1 MRKILNKEHIEGILF
16 QHDLEIKTV
25 QNETSANY
33 GKEFIAGNVE
43 VAVDEEG
50 LNVIPVHFT
59 YVTEVTNSGKKSPT
73 FSALKRIIDEDKS
86 IVSVG
91 KEDALKVRIDTA
103 LALNDFYTQD
113 DQLVSVKTN
122 EGGFISIVNSLC
134 DEKERNTW
142 EADMVI
148 TGCTVI
154 EADPEKNIEA
164 DYMQVKGAIFNFRN
178 ELLPMEFILRN
189 KDGFKHFEDMDASPA
204 NPTFTKVWGRINCLT
219 KTTTVEEETAFGEA
233 AVRTYE
239 RKVKEWEITGSP
251 KVISYDFGG
260 EDLTADELTKAM
272 QDRELKLADTKKRR
286 DEYQAQKASNNNTT
300 TAQASGP
307 KPAAKTGTFTF

>member
-1 MRKILNKEHIEGILF
+1 MRKIVNREHIEGILF
-16 QHDLEIKTV
+16 QHDLELKTV

-43 VAVDEEG
+43 IAVDEEG

-73 FSALKRIIDEDKS
+73 FTALKRIIDEDKS

-91 KEDALKVRIDTA
+91 KDEAFKIKIDTA
-103 LALNDFYTQD
+103 LSVNDFYSND
-113 DQLVSVKTN
+113 DQLISVKVN
-122 EGGFISIVNSLC
+122 EGGFISIVNNLC

-148 TGCTVI
+148 TGCNII
-154 EADPEKNIEA
+154 EADPEKNIDE

-178 ELLPMEFILRN
+178 ELLPIEFILRN

-204 NPTFTKVWGRINCLT
+204 EPTFTKVWGRINCLT

-239 RKVKEWEITGSP
+239 RKVKEWEITGTP

-260 EDLTADELTKAM
+260 EDLTVEELTKAM
-272 QDRELKLADTKKRR
+272 QDRELKLADIKKRS
-286 DEYQAQKASNNNTT
+286 DEYKAQKASNNTVAKNTT
-300 TAQASGP
+300 VGP
-307 KPAAKTGTFTF
+307 RPAKTGTFTF

>member
-1 MRKILNKEHIEGILF
+1 MRKIVNREHIEGILF
-16 QHDLEIKTV
+16 QHDLELKTV

-43 VAVDEEG
+43 IAVDEEG

-59 YVTEVTNSGKKSPT
+59 YVTEITNSGKKSPT
-73 FSALKRIIDEDKS
+73 FTALKRIIDEDKS

-91 KEDALKVRIDTA
+91 KDEAFKIKIDTA
-103 LALNDFYTQD
+103 LSVNDFYSNN
-113 DQLVSVKTN
+113 DQLVSVKVN
-122 EGGFISIVNSLC
+122 EGGFISIVNNLC

-148 TGCTVI
+148 TGCNII
-154 EADPEKNIEA
+154 EADPEKNIDE

-178 ELLPMEFILRN
+178 ELLPIEFILRN

-204 NPTFTKVWGRINCLT
+204 EPTFTKVWGRINCLT

-239 RKVKEWEITGSP
+239 RKVKEWEITGTP

-260 EDLTADELTKAM
+260 EDLTVEELTKAM
-272 QDRELKLADTKKRR
+272 QDRELKLADIKKRS
-286 DEYQAQKASNNNTT
+286 DEYKAQKASNNTVAKNTT
-300 TAQASGP
+300 VGP
-307 KPAAKTGTFTF
+307 RPAKTGTFTF

>member
-1 MRKILNKEHIEGILF
+1 MRKILNREHVEGILF
-16 QHDLEIKTV
+16 QHDLELKTV
-25 QNETSANY
+25 QNQTSANF

-43 VAVDEEG
+43 VAVDEDG

-59 YVTEVTNSGKKSPT
+59 YVTETTNSGKKSPT
-73 FSALKRIIDEDKS
+73 FTALKRIIEEDKS

-91 KEDALKVRIDTA
+91 KDEAFKVRIDTA
-103 LALNDFYTQD
+103 LSLNDFYTND

-122 EGGFISIVNSLC
+122 EGGFISIVNGLC

-148 TGCTVI
+148 TGCNII
-154 EADPEKNIEA
+154 EADPEKNIDA

-178 ELLPMEFILRN
+178 ELLPVDFILRN

-204 NPTFTKVWGRINCLT
+204 QPTFTKVWGRINCLT

-239 RKVKEWEITGSP
+239 RKVKEWEITGTP

-260 EDLTADELTKAM
+260 EDLTVEELTKAM
-272 QDRELKLADTKKRR
+272 QDREIKLADVKKRR
-286 DEYQAQKASNNNTT
+286 DEYQAQKANA
-300 TAQASGP
+300 TASTPVATAGP
-307 KPAAKTGTFTF
+307 KPAKTGSFTF

>member
-1 MRKILNKEHIEGILF
+1 MRKIVNREHIEGILF
-16 QHDLEIKTV
+16 QHDLELKVTG
-25 QNETSANY
+25 ETSKNPGTQY
-33 GKEFIAGNVE
+33 IAGNIE
-43 VAVDEEG
+43 ISVDEEG

-73 FSALKRIIDEDKS
+73 FTVLKRIIDEDKAT
-86 IVSVG
+86 VSVG
-91 KEDALKVRIDTA
+91 KDEAFKLRVDTA
-103 LALNDFYTQD
+103 LSLNDFYTQD
-113 DQLVSVKTN
+113 NQLVSAKVN
-122 EGGFISIVNSLC
+122 EGGFVSIVNSLC

-148 TGCTVI
+148 TGCNI
-154 EADPEKNIEA
+154 IDADPEKNIDE

-178 ELLPMEFILRN
+178 EVLPVDFILRN
-189 KDGFKHFEDMDASPA
+189 KDGFKHFENMDASGA

-239 RKVKEWEITGSP
+239 RKVKEWEITGTP

-260 EDLTADELTKAM
+260 EDLTAEELTKAM
-272 QDRELKLADTKKRR
+272 QDREIKLADVKKRTE
-286 DEYQAQKASNNNTT
+286 EYRAQRNAGTADPV
-300 TAQASGP
+300 AQATGP
-307 KPAAKTGTFTF
+307 KPAKTGTFNF

>member
-1 MRKILNKEHIEGILF
+1 MRKILNREHVEGILF
-16 QHDLEIKTV
+16 QHDLELKTV
-25 QNETSANY
+25 QNQTSANF

-43 VAVDEEG
+43 VAVDEDG

-59 YVTEVTNSGKKSPT
+59 YVTETTNSGKKSPT
-73 FSALKRIIDEDKS
+73 FTALKRIIDEDKS

-91 KEDALKVRIDTA
+91 KDEAFKVRIDTA
-103 LALNDFYTQD
+103 LSLNDFYTND

-122 EGGFISIVNSLC
+122 EGGFISIVNGLC

-148 TGCTVI
+148 TGCNII
-154 EADPEKNIEA
+154 EADPEKNIDA

-178 ELLPMEFILRN
+178 ELLPVDFILRN

-204 NPTFTKVWGRINCLT
+204 QPTFTKVWGRINCLT

-239 RKVKEWEITGSP
+239 RKVKEWEITGTP

-260 EDLTADELTKAM
+260 EDLTVEELTKAM
-272 QDRELKLADTKKRR
+272 QDREIKLADVKKRR
-286 DEYQAQKASNNNTT
+286 DEYQAQKANATSSTPVA
-300 TAQASGP
+300 TAGP
-307 KPAAKTGTFTF
+307 KPAKTGSFTF

>member
-1 MRKILNKEHIEGILF
+1 MRKIVNREHIEGILF
-16 QHDLEIKTV
+16 QHDLELKVTG
-25 QNETSANY
+25 ETSKNPGTQY
-33 GKEFIAGNVE
+33 IAGNIE
-43 VAVDEEG
+43 IAVDEEG

-73 FSALKRIIDEDKS
+73 FTVLKRIIDEDKAT
-86 IVSVG
+86 VSVG
-91 KEDALKVRIDTA
+91 KDEAFKLRVDTA
-103 LALNDFYTQD
+103 LSLNDFYTQD
-113 DQLVSVKTN
+113 DQLVSAKVN
-122 EGGFISIVNSLC
+122 EGGFVSIVNSLC

-148 TGCTVI
+148 TGCNI
-154 EADPEKNIEA
+154 IDADPEKNIDE

-178 ELLPMEFILRN
+178 EVLPVDFILRN
-189 KDGFKHFEDMDASPA
+189 KDGFKHFENMDASGA

-239 RKVKEWEITGSP
+239 RKVKEWEITGTP

-260 EDLTADELTKAM
+260 EDLTAEELTKAM
-272 QDRELKLADTKKRR
+272 QDREIKLADVKKRTE
-286 DEYQAQKASNNNTT
+286 EYRAQRNAGTAAPV
-300 TAQASGP
+300 AQAIGP
-307 KPAAKTGTFTF
+307 KPAKTGTFNF

>member
-1 MRKILNKEHIEGILF
+1 MRKIVNREHIEGILF
-16 QHDLEIKTV
+16 QHDLELKTV

-43 VAVDEEG
+43 IAVDEEG

-73 FSALKRIIDEDKS
+73 FTALKRIIDEDKS

-91 KEDALKVRIDTA
+91 KDEAFKIKIDTA
-103 LALNDFYTQD
+103 LSVNDFYSND
-113 DQLVSVKTN
+113 DQLVSVKVN
-122 EGGFISIVNSLC
+122 EGGFISIVNNLC

-148 TGCTVI
+148 TGCNII
-154 EADPEKNIEA
+154 EADPEKNIDE

-178 ELLPMEFILRN
+178 ELLPIEFILRN

-204 NPTFTKVWGRINCLT
+204 EPTFTKVWGRINCLT

-239 RKVKEWEITGSP
+239 RKVKEWEITGTP

-260 EDLTADELTKAM
+260 EDLTVEELTKAM
-272 QDRELKLADTKKRR
+272 QDRELKLADIKKRS
-286 DEYQAQKASNNNTT
+286 DEYKAQKASNNTVVKNTT
-300 TAQASGP
+300 AGP
-307 KPAAKTGTFTF
+307 KPAKTGTFTF

>member
-1 MRKILNKEHIEGILF
+1 MRKIVNREHIEGILF
-16 QHDLEIKTV
+16 QHDLELKTV

-43 VAVDEEG
+43 IAVDEEG

-73 FSALKRIIDEDKS
+73 FTALKRIIDEDKS

-91 KEDALKVRIDTA
+91 KDEAFKIKIDTA
-103 LALNDFYTQD
+103 LSVNDFYSND
-113 DQLVSVKTN
+113 DQLVSVKVN
-122 EGGFISIVNSLC
+122 EGGFISIVNNLC

-148 TGCTVI
+148 TGCNII
-154 EADPEKNIEA
+154 EADPEKNIDA

-178 ELLPMEFILRN
+178 ELLPIEFILRN

-204 NPTFTKVWGRINCLT
+204 EPTFTKVWGRINCLT

-239 RKVKEWEITGSP
+239 RKVKEWEITGTP

-260 EDLTADELTKAM
+260 EDLTVEELTKAM
-272 QDRELKLADTKKRR
+272 QDRELKLADIKKRS
-286 DEYQAQKASNNNTT
+286 DEYKAQKASNNTIVKNI
-300 TAQASGP
+300 TAGP
-307 KPAAKTGTFTF
+307 KPAKTGTFTF

>member
-1 MRKILNKEHIEGILF
+1 MRKIVNREHIEGILF
-16 QHDLEIKTV
+16 QHDLELKTV

-43 VAVDEEG
+43 IAVDEEE

-73 FSALKRIIDEDKS
+73 FTALKRIIDEDKS

-91 KEDALKVRIDTA
+91 KDEAFKIKIDTA
-103 LALNDFYTQD
+103 LSVNDFYSNN
-113 DQLVSVKTN
+113 DQLVSVKVN
-122 EGGFISIVNSLC
+122 EGGFISIVNNLC

-148 TGCTVI
+148 TGCNII
-154 EADPEKNIEA
+154 EADPEKNIDA

-178 ELLPMEFILRN
+178 ELLPIEFILRN

-204 NPTFTKVWGRINCLT
+204 EPTFTKVWGRINCLT

-239 RKVKEWEITGSP
+239 RKVKEWEITGTP

-260 EDLTADELTKAM
+260 EDLTVEELTKAM
-272 QDRELKLADTKKRR
+272 QDRELKLADIKKRS
-286 DEYQAQKASNNNTT
+286 DEYKAQKASNNTVVKNTT
-300 TAQASGP
+300 IGP
-307 KPAAKTGTFTF
+307 KPAKTGTFTF

>member
-1 MRKILNKEHIEGILF
+1 MRKIVNREHIEGILF
-16 QHDLEIKTV
+16 QHDLELKVTG
-25 QNETSANY
+25 ETSKNPGTQY
-33 GKEFIAGNVE
+33 IAGNIE
-43 VAVDEEG
+43 IAVDEEG

-73 FSALKRIIDEDKS
+73 FTVLKRIIDEDKAT
-86 IVSVG
+86 VSVG
-91 KEDALKVRIDTA
+91 KDEAFKLRVDTA
-103 LALNDFYTQD
+103 LSLNDFYTQD
-113 DQLVSVKTN
+113 DQLVSAKVN
-122 EGGFISIVNSLC
+122 EGGFVSIVNSLC

-148 TGCTVI
+148 TGCNI
-154 EADPEKNIEA
+154 IDADPEKNINE

-178 ELLPMEFILRN
+178 EVLPVDFVLRN
-189 KDGFKHFEDMDASPA
+189 KDGFKHFENMDASGA

-239 RKVKEWEITGSP
+239 RKVKEWEITGTP

-260 EDLTADELTKAM
+260 EDLTAEELTKAM
-272 QDRELKLADTKKRR
+272 QDREIKLADVKKRTE
-286 DEYQAQKASNNNTT
+286 EYRAQRNAGTAAPV
-300 TAQASGP
+300 AQATGP
-307 KPAAKTGTFTF
+307 KPAKTGTFNF

>member
-1 MRKILNKEHIEGILF
+1 MRKIVNREHIEGILF
-16 QHDLEIKTV
+16 QHDLELKTV

-43 VAVDEEG
+43 IAVDEEG

-73 FSALKRIIDEDKS
+73 FTALKRIIDEDKS

-91 KEDALKVRIDTA
+91 KDEAFKIKIDTA
-103 LALNDFYTQD
+103 LSVNDFYSND
-113 DQLVSVKTN
+113 DQLVSVKVN
-122 EGGFISIVNSLC
+122 EGGFISIVNNLC

-148 TGCTVI
+148 TGCNII
-154 EADPEKNIEA
+154 EADPEKNIDA

-178 ELLPMEFILRN
+178 ELLPIEFILRN

-204 NPTFTKVWGRINCLT
+204 EPTFTKVWGRINCLT

-239 RKVKEWEITGSP
+239 RKVKEWEITGTP

-260 EDLTADELTKAM
+260 EDLTVEELTKAM
-272 QDRELKLADTKKRR
+272 QDRELKLADIKKRS
-286 DEYQAQKASNNNTT
+286 DEYKAQKASNNTVAKNTT
-300 TAQASGP
+300 VGP
-307 KPAAKTGTFTF
+307 RPAKTGTCTF

>member
-1 MRKILNKEHIEGILF
+1 MRKIVNREHIEGILF
-16 QHDLEIKTV
+16 QHDLELKTV

-43 VAVDEEG
+43 IAVDEEG

-73 FSALKRIIDEDKS
+73 FTALKRIIDEDKS

-91 KEDALKVRIDTA
+91 KDEAFKIKIDTA
-103 LALNDFYTQD
+103 LSVNDFYSND
-113 DQLVSVKTN
+113 DQLVSVKVN
-122 EGGFISIVNSLC
+122 EGGFISIVNNLC

-148 TGCTVI
+148 TGCNII
-154 EADPEKNIEA
+154 EADPEKNIDE
-164 DYMQVKGAIFNFRN
+164 DYMKVKGAIFNFRN
-178 ELLPMEFILRN
+178 ELLPIEFILRN

-204 NPTFTKVWGRINCLT
+204 EPTFTKVWGRINCLT

-239 RKVKEWEITGSP
+239 RKVKEWEITGTP

-260 EDLTADELTKAM
+260 EDLTVEELTKAM
-272 QDRELKLADTKKRR
+272 QDRELKLADIKKRN
-286 DEYQAQKASNNNTT
+286 DEYKAQKASNNTVAKST
-300 TAQASGP
+300 TAGP
-307 KPAAKTGTFTF
+307 KPAKTGTFTF

>member
-1 MRKILNKEHIEGILF
+1 MRKIVNREHIEGILF
-16 QHDLEIKTV
+16 QHDLELKTV

-43 VAVDEEG
+43 IAVDEEG

-73 FSALKRIIDEDKS
+73 FTALKRIIDEDKS

-91 KEDALKVRIDTA
+91 KDEAFKIKIDTA
-103 LALNDFYTQD
+103 LSVNDFYSND
-113 DQLVSVKTN
+113 DQLVSVKVN
-122 EGGFISIVNSLC
+122 EGGFISIVNNLC

-148 TGCTVI
+148 TGCNII
-154 EADPEKNIEA
+154 EADPEKNIDA

-178 ELLPMEFILRN
+178 ELLPIEFILRN

-204 NPTFTKVWGRINCLT
+204 EPTFTKVWGRINCLT

-239 RKVKEWEITGSP
+239 RKVKEWEITGTP

-260 EDLTADELTKAM
+260 EDLTVEELTKAM
-272 QDRELKLADTKKRR
+272 QDRELKLADIKKRS
-286 DEYQAQKASNNNTT
+286 DEYKAQKASNNTVAKNTT
-300 TAQASGP
+300 VGP
-307 KPAAKTGTFTF
+307 RPAKTGTFTF

>member
-1 MRKILNKEHIEGILF
+1 MRKIVNREHIEGILF
-16 QHDLEIKTV
+16 QHDLELKVTG
-25 QNETSANY
+25 ETSKNPGTQY
-33 GKEFIAGNVE
+33 IAGNIE
-43 VAVDEEG
+43 IAVDEEG

-73 FSALKRIIDEDKS
+73 FTVLKRIIDEDKA

-91 KEDALKVRIDTA
+91 KNEAFKLRVDTA
-103 LALNDFYTQD
+103 LSLNDFYTQD
-113 DQLVSVKTN
+113 DQLVSAKVN
-122 EGGFISIVNSLC
+122 EGGFVSIVNSLC

-148 TGCTVI
+148 TGCNII
-154 EADPEKNIEA
+154 EADPEKNINE

-178 ELLPMEFILRN
+178 EVLPVDFILRN
-189 KDGFKHFEDMDASPA
+189 KDGFKHFENMDASGA

-239 RKVKEWEITGSP
+239 RKVKEWEITGTP

-260 EDLTADELTKAM
+260 EDLTAEELTKAM
-272 QDRELKLADTKKRR
+272 QDREIKLADVKKRTE
-286 DEYQAQKASNNNTT
+286 EYRAQRNAGTAAQV
-300 TAQASGP
+300 AQATGP
-307 KPAAKTGTFTF
+307 KPAKTGTFDF

>member
-1 MRKILNKEHIEGILF
+1 MRKIVNREHIEGILF
-16 QHDLEIKTV
+16 QHDLELKTV

-43 VAVDEEG
+43 IAVDEEG

-73 FSALKRIIDEDKS
+73 FTALKRIIDEDKS

-91 KEDALKVRIDTA
+91 KDEAFKIKIDTA
-103 LALNDFYTQD
+103 LSVNDFYSND
-113 DQLVSVKTN
+113 DQLVSVKVN
-122 EGGFISIVNSLC
+122 EGGFISIVNNLC

-142 EADMVI
+142 EAAMVI
-148 TGCTVI
+148 TGCNII
-154 EADPEKNIEA
+154 EADPEKNIDE

-178 ELLPMEFILRN
+178 ELLPIEFILRN

-204 NPTFTKVWGRINCLT
+204 EPTFTKVWGRINCLT

-239 RKVKEWEITGSP
+239 RKVKEWEITGTP

-260 EDLTADELTKAM
+260 EDLTVEELTKAM
-272 QDRELKLADTKKRR
+272 QDRELKLADIKKRS
-286 DEYQAQKASNNNTT
+286 DEYKAQKASNNTVAKNTT
-300 TAQASGP
+300 VGP
-307 KPAAKTGTFTF
+307 RPAKTGTFTF

>member
-1 MRKILNKEHIEGILF
+1 MRKIVNREHIEGILF
-16 QHDLEIKTV
+16 QHDLELKVTG
-25 QNETSANY
+25 ETSKNPGTQY
-33 GKEFIAGNVE
+33 IAGNIE
-43 VAVDEEG
+43 IAVDEEG

-73 FSALKRIIDEDKS
+73 FTVLKRIIDEDKAT
-86 IVSVG
+86 VSVG
-91 KEDALKVRIDTA
+91 KDEAFKLRVDTA
-103 LALNDFYTQD
+103 LSLNDFYTQD
-113 DQLVSVKTN
+113 NQLVSAKVN
-122 EGGFISIVNSLC
+122 EGGFVSIVNSLC

-148 TGCTVI
+148 TGCNI
-154 EADPEKNIEA
+154 IDADPEKNINE

-178 ELLPMEFILRN
+178 EVLPVDFILRN
-189 KDGFKHFEDMDASPA
+189 KDGFKHFENMDASGA

-239 RKVKEWEITGSP
+239 RKVKEWEITGTP

-260 EDLTADELTKAM
+260 EDLTAEELTKAM
-272 QDRELKLADTKKRR
+272 QDREIKLADVKKRTE
-286 DEYQAQKASNNNTT
+286 EYRAQRNAGTAAPV
-300 TAQASGP
+300 AQAIGP
-307 KPAAKTGTFTF
+307 KPAKTGTFNF